1 VTGPVIIGGGP
12 AGSAAAIELARAGH
26 QATLF
31 ERTVTDTDKVCG
43 DFLSAEAITRIE
55 TLGIDLAAA
64 PPIDTLRLIHR
75 RRVVQTKLP
84 FIARGLSRRALDE
97 ALLRKATAA
106 GVTVLRGHRV
116 STVEDRGAGLQ
127 VVSTSL
133 GQIGTTTVFLATGKH
148 DLRGNRRL
156 ARHSGLVGMKMYYRL
171 EPSQRLAMH
180 GKIEL
185 MLLPGGYAGLQLVE
199 DDRAVLCM
207 LLPARCLSV
216 AGGHWGTLLELLA
229 RDCPNLAVRL
239 TGAETLLDRPLAVA
253 NLPYGYVDRVRRG
266 RSTRLYR
273 IGDQAAVIPSLTGDG
288 VALALASGNLAA
300 RMWINGE
307 SIDAY
312 RQRFAQGIS
321 VQMRCAV
328 ATHRVALAQM
338 WRPSLMTICGVWPG
352 LMRFAAQWTRV
363 AALADSGNAL

>member
-1 VTGPVIIGGGP
+1 MACPLAPFCVERRTHLHRARLRAGRLAAAGSTGRPRRTRCGDHLAYPVPPLRGASVTGPVIIGGGP

-55 TLGIDLAAA
+55 TLGIGLAAA

-133 GQIGTTTVFLATGKH
+133 GQIGTTTVFLAT
-148 DLRGNRRL
+148 
-156 ARHSGLVGMKMYYRL
+156 
-171 EPSQRLAMH
+171 
-180 GKIEL
+180 
-185 MLLPGGYAGLQLVE
+185 
-199 DDRAVLCM
+199 
-207 LLPARCLSV
+207 
-216 AGGHWGTLLELLA
+216 
-229 RDCPNLAVRL
+229 
-239 TGAETLLDRPLAVA
+239 
-253 NLPYGYVDRVRRG
+253 
-266 RSTRLYR
+266 
-273 IGDQAAVIPSLTGDG
+273 
-288 VALALASGNLAA
+288 
-300 RMWINGE
+300 
-307 SIDAY
+307 
-312 RQRFAQGIS
+312 
-321 VQMRCAV
+321 
-328 ATHRVALAQM
+328 
-338 WRPSLMTICGVWPG
+338 
-352 LMRFAAQWTRV
+352 
-363 AALADSGNAL
+363 